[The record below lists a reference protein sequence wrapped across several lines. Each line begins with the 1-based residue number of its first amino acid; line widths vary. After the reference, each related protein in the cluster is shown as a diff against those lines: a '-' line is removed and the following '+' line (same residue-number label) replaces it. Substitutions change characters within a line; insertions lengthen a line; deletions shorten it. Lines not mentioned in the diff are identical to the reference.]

1 MVDGG
6 GDVAEV
12 DASDQDGE
20 GAAVF
25 EPGCVSGGKGAVV
38 SDGHGNSSA

>member
-1 MVDGG
+1 VVDGG

-12 DASDQDGE
+12 DAGDEGEE

>member
-12 DASDQDGE
+12 DASDKDEEDG
-20 GAAVF
+20 AVF
-25 EPGCVSGGKGAVV
+25 EPGCVSGGKGALV